1 MLFYSQIKKRFNQSD
16 WRKGQAFFFENR
28 IQGVKLQGN
37 RVSAHI
43 EKDDSAAMALS
54 ILRGTF
60 VQPVCSVCKAAAG
73 NSEVLCRHLAALCI
87 WIVERGSLL
96 RAGILDNSKPEKT
109 EEPQEEEVA
118 LIPAEPVLFV
128 RPVFESKYFS
138 AIRLEAAI
146 RYTHPETG
154 EKHIDPVA
162 GLAREKDPTGTGRV
176 WKNME
181 MLRLKTNFDII
192 PILETVDAAP
202 ITHNRE
208 AAIDAL
214 VSLATTVDKTRIEF
228 HPQAQVSLDTE
239 PLKLERIQVGKKTAT
254 GRLLA
259 YEFENSKFKIDS
271 DGIAHLSEQGLVSSR
286 YIWPRSY
293 QGGKFIFRL
302 ATPLSMIER
311 YANRSGLMGIEKTS
325 RSKAPAG
332 FSVLEDDQ
340 DRPLHPISIYR
351 LSLELGVEN
360 FDVDEDWTEFHDWK
374 KNFEKKKYPP
384 LPNVEY
390 GFDLRTYQTNG
401 LSWLWSLYHRRLA
414 ALLADEMGLGK
425 THQVLA
431 FLTSVYSGKPA
442 KPKGDQPGRMPS
454 LVVAP
459 TSVVAAWAQKL
470 KKYPTGLRWYIF
482 HGKDRKLDFESVD
495 IVLTTY
501 GILQKEA
508 SLRNKEWEVVILD
521 EAQAIKNATTISSR
535 ASRILKSKFR
545 IAMTGTPIENR
556 STDLWS
562 VMEFLLPGFLGS
574 LPRFKRL
581 YGAGYEVPT
590 PQQTQGLKRLVMP
603 FLLRRTKN
611 QVLKELPEKTEE
623 VIYCGL
629 TATQR
634 KTYTDYL
641 DSKEASKIR
650 DDLRDETTKVD
661 YAGILSLLTRLKQV
675 CDHPKLPLLT
685 SGKVKRIQSL
695 NPEDTGKWEHF
706 EELLTEALG
715 SDLKVVVFTQ
725 YLGMIDLIG
734 NFLENRGIQYVEL
747 RGDTADRS
755 KPLNE
760 FAANPECKVFLCSL
774 LAGGLGIDL
783 TAASVCIHFDRWWNP
798 AKENQA
804 TDRLHRIGQTRGVQV
819 FKLQCPGT
827 VEDRIAAIIQ
837 SKLALSDTLIEE
849 SPVGMKT
856 FSRRELLELLTL
868 HEES

>member
-1 MLFYSQIKKRFNQSD
+1 MLFYSQIKKRFSQND
-16 WRKGQAFFFENR
+16 WRKGQGYFFENR
-28 IQGVKLQGN
+28 IQAVQLQGT
-37 RVSAHI
+37 RVSARL
-43 EKDDSAAMALS
+43 ERDDPAAVALTVQ
-54 ILRGTF
+54 RGTF
-60 VQPVCSVCKAAAG
+60 AQPSCTRCAI
-73 NSEVLCRHLAALCI
+73 NNDQLCCHLAALCI

-96 RAGILDNSKPEKT
+96 RAGILESPAAGSSAGL
-109 EEPQEEEVA
+109 EEEEQEPA
-118 LIPAEPVLFV
+118 LVPAEPVLFV
-128 RPVFESKYFS
+128 RPVFENKVFS

-146 RYTHPETG
+146 RYIHPESG
-154 EKHIDPVA
+154 DKQVDPVA
-162 GLAREKDPTGTGRV
+162 ALAREKDPLGTGRI

-181 MLRLKTNFDII
+181 MIRLKTNFDIV

-202 ITHNRE
+202 VTHAKD
-208 AAIDAL
+208 AAMDAL
-214 VSLATTVDKTRIEF
+214 VQLLGTPDKSRIEF
-228 HPQAQVSLDTE
+228 HPLAQVTLSPE
-239 PLKLERIQVGKKTAT
+239 PLKLSKIQVGKKTAQ
-254 GRLLA
+254 GRLLS
-259 YEFENSKFKIDS
+259 YRFENSRFSVSS
-271 DGIAHLSEQGLVSSR
+271 DGIAQLTELGLVNSR
-286 YIWPRSY
+286 YVWPRSFE
-293 QGGKFIFRL
+293 GGKTIFRL
-302 ATPLSMIER
+302 ATPLTMIER
-311 YANRSGLMGIEKTS
+311 YANRSGLTGNEKTV
-325 RSKAPAG
+325 RGKAPAG
-332 FSVLEDDQ
+332 YSVLEDDQ

-351 LSLELGVEN
+351 LSLELGVDDFE
-360 FDVDEDWTEFHDWK
+360 VDEEWAEFHEWK
-374 KNFEKKKYPP
+374 KNFEKKKQPP
-384 LPNVEY
+384 LPVVEY
-390 GFDLRTYQTNG
+390 GFSLREYQQNG
-401 LSWLWSLYHRRLA
+401 LSWMWSLYHRRLA

-431 FLTSVYSGKPA
+431 FLTSVYTGSASK
-442 KPKGDQPGRMPS
+442 KSKRDKKLPS

-459 TSVVAAWAQKL
+459 TSVVAAWSQKL

-482 HGKDRKLDFESVD
+482 HGKDRKADFD
-495 IVLTTY
+495 DAQIVLTTY

-508 SLRNKEWEVVILD
+508 SLRNREWEVVILD

-581 YGAGYEVPT
+581 YGAGYEAPT
-590 PQQTQGLKRLVMP
+590 AQQTAGLKRLVTP

-623 VIYCGL
+623 VIYCSL
-629 TATQR
+629 TPVQ
-634 KTYTDYL
+634 KKVYSDYL
-641 DSKEASKIR
+641 DSKEATKIR
-650 DDLRDETTKVD
+650 DDLKDENGKVD

-675 CDHPKLPLLT
+675 CDHPRLPQLT
-685 SGKVKRIQSL
+685 TGKIKRVDSL
-695 NPEDTGKWEHF
+695 IPEETGKWEHF
-706 EELLTEALG
+706 EELLTEAIG

-725 YLGMIDLIG
+725 YLGMMDLIG
-734 NFLENRGIQYVEL
+734 AFLEKRGIHYVEL
-747 RGDTADRS
+747 RGDTADRN

-783 TAASVCIHFDRWWNP
+783 TSASVCIHFDRWWNP

-837 SKLALSDTLIEE
+837 SKLALSDMLIEE
-849 SPVGMKT
+849 SAVGMKS